1 MTFRMSSPALPATPS
16 ATAAKAILMMVA
28 AAGILTVNDAIA
40 KWLTERY
47 PVGQVLAIRG
57 VLVVSLV
64 YGWAV
69 VSRRTPVLRVRS
81 WKLNLTRGGLM
92 ALSTFLFVTSLSL
105 MPIADAIAISFAGPI
120 FATALAAL
128 LLAEPVGWRRW
139 SAVAVGFA
147 GVVVMVR
154 PTPEMFRMVA
164 LIPIVAAFV
173 GALRDI
179 VTRKMGTDGES
190 TLMVLIVSTSVVA
203 FAGLL
208 TLPFGWVVPKPA
220 ELGLFVLTSVLV
232 AVAQGLMIE
241 SLKYGEVGLVGP
253 FKYTSLLWA
262 LLLGLLVWGDVP
274 GPWTWAGAA
283 LVIASGLYIWRRET
297 VVRRGI

>member
-1 MTFRMSSPALPATPS
+1 MVAPALPASGSS
-16 ATAAKAILMMVA
+16 APAKAIIMMVA

-47 PVGQVLAIRG
+47 PVGQVLALRG
-57 VLVVSLV
+57 GLVVLLV
-64 YGWAV
+64 YCWAV
-69 VSRRTPVLRVRS
+69 ATGRGGVLRVRS
-81 WKLNLTRGGLM
+81 WPLNLARGGLM
-92 ALSTFLFVTSLSL
+92 ASSTFLFVTSLSL
-105 MPIADAIAISFAGPI
+105 LPIADAIAISFAGPI

-154 PTPEMFRMVA
+154 PTPEMFRIVA
-164 LIPIVAAFV
+164 LIPIAAALI

-179 VTRKMGTDGES
+179 VTRKMGTGGES
-190 TLMVLIVSTSVVA
+190 TLMVLIVSTAIVG

-208 TLPFGWVVPKPA
+208 TLPFGWVALRPLDFLMF
-220 ELGLFVLTSVLV
+220 LGTSVLV
-232 AVAQGLMIE
+232 AFAQGLMIE

-253 FKYTSLLWA
+253 FKYTSLVWA
-262 LLLGLLVWGDVP
+262 VLLGLVFWGDVP
-274 GPWTWAGAA
+274 GLWTLAGSL
-283 LVIASGLYIWRRET
+283 LVIASGLYIWHRET
-297 VVRRGI
+297 VAGRRR

>member
-1 MTFRMSSPALPATPS
+1 MVSPALPSSGS
-16 ATAAKAILMMVA
+16 ANAAKAILMMVA

-47 PVGQVLAIRG
+47 PVGQVLAMRG
-57 VLVVSLV
+57 GLVVVMV
-64 YGWAV
+64 YGWAIL
-69 VSRRTPVLRVRS
+69 SGRGSALRVKS
-81 WKLNLTRGGLM
+81 WPLHMTRGGLM
-92 ALSTFLFVTSLSL
+92 AVSTFLFVTSLWL

-128 LLAEPVGWRRW
+128 ILAERVGWRRW

-154 PTPEMFRMVA
+154 PTPEMFRIVA

-179 VTRKMGTDGES
+179 VTRKLGTSGES
-190 TLMVLIVSTSVVA
+190 TLMVLIVSTSIVT

-208 TLPFGWVVPKPA
+208 TLPFGWVVPTMA
-220 ELGLFVLTSVLV
+220 ELGLLLITSVLV

-241 SLKYGEVGLVGP
+241 SLRFGEVGLVGP

-262 LLLGLLVWGDVP
+262 LVLGLLVWGDVP
-274 GPWTWAGAA
+274 GTWTLAGAA
-283 LVIASGLYIWRRET
+283 LVVASGLYIWHRES
-297 VVRRGI
+297 VVRRQG